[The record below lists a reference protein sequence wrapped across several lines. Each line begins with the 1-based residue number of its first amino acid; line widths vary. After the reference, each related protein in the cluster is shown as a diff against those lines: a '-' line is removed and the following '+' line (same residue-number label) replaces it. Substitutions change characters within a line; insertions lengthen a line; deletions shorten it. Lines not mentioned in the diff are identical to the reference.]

1 MKATPLFFATLATA
15 LSVSACEHH
24 VVNLGGSFHE
34 VCDVPP
40 EETGALDILFVVDD
54 SGSMQP
60 HQQALIQ
67 SAASSLFAE
76 LEDDDGNLPDL
87 HVGVASTDVTIP
99 GYTIPTCGAPDDGYL
114 RGPQSTPACQAAGI
128 TGSFLVDEEGGAG
141 GRNRNYSGAIGDAF
155 ACLADLGTQGCGFE
169 APLQSMRMALDGR
182 NSGFLRD
189 DAMLLV
195 VLLTDEDDCS
205 VSNPA
210 FYDPSQNSLTDPL
223 GPLASFRCFDF
234 GVECDPDEPRIVG
247 SKSGCT
253 SREDSDY
260 LTPVGDFTNFLTGL
274 KSDPTKVMVGG
285 IFGDSDPV
293 TVVLSADGR
302 LELGDVCGGRPPP
315 CTASSDAGVA
325 DAGMPVDAGPPADAA
340 PPACPVWGPVSPGV
354 RLHAVA
360 AAFPARYDF
369 ESICQVDFS
378 AMLRR
383 IARATAGVMRA
394 RPCLL
399 GQVADVDPTTA
410 GIQAACRAY
419 DVVSPRTAGEQ
430 RTELRAC
437 DGSSALPCFRVVADA
452 ATCGD
457 TDTGLA
463 VQVDRAGPAP
473 AGAHVVLD
481 CQ

>member
-1 MKATPLFFATLATA
+1 MKPTPLFFAALATA
-15 LSVSACEHH
+15 LAASACEHH
-24 VVNLGGSFHE
+24 DVNLGGSFHE

-87 HVGVASTDVTIP
+87 HVGVASTDVTVP
-99 GYTIPTCGAPDDGYL
+99 GYSIPTCDNPDDGYL
-114 RGPQSTPACQAAGI
+114 RGPQASPACQAAGI
-128 TGSFLVDEEGGAG
+128 TGSFLVDTDDGAG

-155 ACLADLGTQGCGFE
+155 ACLADLGTSGCGFE
-169 APLQSMRMALDGR
+169 SPLQSMRLALDGR
-182 NSGFLRD
+182 NPGFLRD

-205 VSNPA
+205 VSDPS
-210 FYDPSQNSLTDPL
+210 FYDPTQFSLTDPL

-234 GVECDPDEPRIVG
+234 GVRCDPDDPRTPG
-247 SKSGCT
+247 SKSGCE

-260 LTPVGDFTNFLTGL
+260 LTPVADFTSFLGGL
-274 KSDPTKVMVGG
+274 KADPTKVMVGG
-285 IFGDSDPV
+285 IFGDAEPV
-293 TVVLSADGR
+293 TVLLSADGQK
-302 LELGDVCGGRPPP
+302 LELGDVCGSAPPACSNP
-315 CTASSDAGVA
+315 DAGAA
-325 DAGMPVDAGPPADAA
+325 DASVPVDAGPPADAG
-340 PPACPVWGPVSPGV
+340 PACPAWGPVSPGV
-354 RLHAVA
+354 RLHTLAE
-360 AAFPARYDF
+360 AFPARYDF
-369 ESICQVDFS
+369 ESICQVNFS

-399 GQVADVDPTTA
+399 GQVADLDPATA
-410 GIQAACRAY
+410 GVQASCRAY
-419 DVVSPRTAGEQ
+419 DVTAPRTAGEQ

-437 DGSSALPCFRVVADA
+437 DGSGALPCFRVVADA

-457 TDTGLA
+457 TDTNLA
-463 VQVDRAGPAP
+463 VQVDRDGAAP
-473 AGAHVVLD
+473 AGAHVVLE